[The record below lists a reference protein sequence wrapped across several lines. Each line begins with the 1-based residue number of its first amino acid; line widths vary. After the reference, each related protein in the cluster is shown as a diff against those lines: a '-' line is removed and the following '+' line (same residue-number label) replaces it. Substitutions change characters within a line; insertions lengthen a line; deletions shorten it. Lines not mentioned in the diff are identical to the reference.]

1 VNGRFI
7 GYPRHGSSQQLPW
20 ESPHSAVRR
29 IGHAIGFE
37 LDYILFNGPHM
48 AVPTGE
54 IHEDFEHNPLG
65 IDHLGSLVDRGY
77 QRFNADELQLGCA
90 ECDPG
95 AAWSDPYRC
104 DVGHSHRC
112 GASVLIP

>member
-1 VNGRFI
+1 MGSL
-7 GYPRHGSSQQLPW
+7 HG
-20 ESPHSAVRR
+20 AFRR

-54 IHEDFEHNPLG
+54 THEDFEHNPLG
-65 IDHLGSLVDRGY
+65 LYHPGSPVARGH
-77 QRFNADELQLGCA
+77 QRLHAHNLQLGGA

-95 AAWSDPYRC
+95 ANWSGTYRC
-104 DVGHSHRC
+104 DVEHGHRC

>member
-1 VNGRFI
+1 M
-7 GYPRHGSSQQLPW
+7 PW
-20 ESPHSAVRR
+20 ESPHIAVRR
-29 IGHAIGFE
+29 IGNAFGFE
-37 LDYILFNGPHM
+37 VVYILSNGPHM

-65 IDHLGSLVDRGY
+65 LDHLGSLVDRGH
-77 QRFNADELQLGCA
+77 QRFDADELQLGCA

-95 AAWSDPYRC
+95 ANWSGTYRC
-104 DVGHSHRC
+104 DVEHGRRC